1 MKKLLTLLMTLLL
14 VCSLA
19 ACGNKP
25 ADDSG
30 EGGTPEEGRFFVGF
44 SSVTLNIPYYAE
56 MADVFEK
63 ECDKRGWDHTT
74 LINNMNVEQ
83 QINDCLDLLQQGVDA
98 LVIASWWGDSIH
110 EVLEAAAEANVPV
123 YFLNTGGLTDSD
135 VFASHVIAD
144 DVAVGEYA
152 GVYTAKYFL
161 NKGVNEI
168 TMVTTTSDS
177 GVGRNR
183 ADGFYA
189 GLEKGGLKYT
199 LLQESMVDSQEG
211 AMQAIEDDLTAY
223 DHIDLIYGI
232 GTNNNMGELDA
243 VQAAKREDPII
254 IGWDCSD
261 ADKAAID
268 GGTQFIATLVVSATY
283 EMETTLKNVETV
295 ANGGTVDRIVNYY
308 PVLYTYEG
316 EKTYDDVY
324 GN

>member
-110 EVLEAAAEANVPV
+110 EVLEAAAEAKVPV
-123 YFLNTGGLTDSD
+123 FFLNW
-135 VFASHVIAD
+135 
-144 DVAVGEYA
+144 
-152 GVYTAKYFL
+152 
-161 NKGVNEI
+161 
-168 TMVTTTSDS
+168 
-177 GVGRNR
+177 
-183 ADGFYA
+183 
-189 GLEKGGLKYT
+189 
-199 LLQESMVDSQEG
+199 
-211 AMQAIEDDLTAY
+211 AI
-223 DHIDLIYGI
+223 I
-232 GTNNNMGELDA
+232 
-243 VQAAKREDPII
+243 
-254 IGWDCSD
+254 
-261 ADKAAID
+261 
-268 GGTQFIATLVVSATY
+268 TLVLINTEEKWLLNLYGEEYSNY
-283 EMETTLKNVETV
+283 KK
-295 ANGGTVDRIVNYY
+295 RVNRCI
-308 PVLYTYEG
+308 PW
-316 EKTYDDVY
+316 KRR
-324 GN
+324 